1 MIKKIN
7 IEEMDDIPRTTLCLP
22 YDGVNVFDPSQ
33 MIRVYKDKVPE
44 YIVENIRDG
53 CESNPKGRQVSFLFL
68 EDILLNMVYNPKNH
82 QLVKN

>member
-44 YIVENIRDG
+44 YIVENIKR
-53 CESNPKGRQVSFLFL
+53 
-68 EDILLNMVYNPKNH
+68 
-82 QLVKN
+82 